1 MKPATLLLASA
12 LLFPQTLLAAEDDR
26 AIPSVVGQGL
36 RLPGDRM
43 RQHAVHPFG
52 LFGTEARLR
61 HWCAGGLACQQQARA
76 WQRQS
81 APAAEGFRPTLGL
94 VMGHVQLGRATTGDS
109 EAQGTNFSLLLGL
122 PFGERA
128 SAQLRLGTTYGGTH
142 SSLPGFAVERDD
154 SWNRSYGLGMALGL
168 GGNWQARLD
177 WDRNRFEFAGG
188 ERDVDTASVGLQYR
202 F

>member
-1 MKPATLLLASA
+1 MKPTAWLLASTLLLP
-12 LLFPQTLLAAEDDR
+12 LVPFAAEGDP
-26 AIPSVVGQGL
+26 AALPEAGQGL
-36 RLPGDRM
+36 RLPRDKMPQSPVRY
-43 RQHAVHPFG
+43 FG
-52 LFGTEARLR
+52 FFGTEARLR
-61 HWCAGGLACQQQARA
+61 HLCAGGLACEQQASA
-76 WQRQS
+76 WRRES
-81 APAAEGFRPTLGL
+81 AGGFRPSLGL
-94 VMGHVQLGRATTGDS
+94 ALGHVELGRAATGDS
-109 EAQGTNFSLLLGL
+109 AAQGMNFSLLLGL

-128 SAQLRLGTTYGGTH
+128 SAQLRLGTTFGGTH
-142 SSLPGFAVERDD
+142 SALPGFAMERDQ